1 MIAPGTPCRGG
12 GAPAYSSVAA
22 AYGRDPVDGVLGW
35 LGLEHDRE
43 PGLVLSSCLVEV
55 DHGQGK
61 IMPSRMRAR
70 NAVPWCLVL
79 LPSGAAGWVL
89 ASNLREARP

>member
-1 MIAPGTPCRGG
+1 VIAPGTACRGG

-22 AYGRDPVDGVLGW
+22 AYSPHPIDGVLGW

-55 DHGQGK
+55 DPGQDPT
-61 IMPSRMRAR
+61 MPSRAQAW
-70 NAVPWCLVL
+70 NVTAWCLVL